1 MDEQEIKKQVRKLM
15 YANLREGHS
24 KFLKKDYC
32 YIQPSP
38 EKYPFQWYWDTFFHV
53 YILCALKEF
62 DLAKKNLHSLFAMQK
77 ENGFVGHMI
86 YWKSLLPPSI
96 WQLLESRP
104 TLQQFRPHMSA
115 MIQPTFAA
123 QTLER
128 IYHDTLDESYLKKML
143 PKIQRYHEWL
153 IVERCFE
160 DNGLIFIISPFESG
174 IDEKPAYDPLIGS
187 HPKRG
192 TFRQWL
198 QLMRIE
204 SGNFLR
210 RYHIPRIY
218 RTGKFI
224 AKDVGMN
231 TIYALDLFALSR
243 LCKQTGNEVD
253 ALRFDSLGHK
263 VSGSILKLM
272 YQEDDHAFYDLAG
285 HENKQLRSLSFSI
298 FFPIVLPDTPAGVS
312 KKIIEKHLFNKDEF
326 DLPFPI
332 PSLAKSEK
340 IFNPSEADSLFF
352 DFLWR
357 GPTWPMQNWFLY
369 KWLLTNGYKEFAEK
383 LLLSLKKLIELSG
396 FREYYNPFTGK
407 GYGAKKFTWPGLVVD
422 MMQTRDEYS

>member
-1 MDEQEIKKQVRKLM
+1 MDETELRERVRQLM
-15 YANLREGHS
+15 YANLREGYS
-24 KFLKKDYC
+24 TFLKEDYC

-38 EKYPFQWYWDTFFHV
+38 QKYPFQWFWDTFFHV

-62 DLAKKNLHSLFAMQK
+62 ELAKKNLQSLFVMQE

-86 YWKSLLPPSI
+86 YWKSLLPPSV
-96 WQLLESRP
+96 WQLLESHP

-128 IYHDTLDESYLKKML
+128 IYQDTLDEDYVKKML
-143 PKIQRYHEWL
+143 PKVQRYHEWL

-160 DNGLIFIISPFESG
+160 DNNLIFIISPFESG

-187 HPKRG
+187 SPKKG
-192 TFRQWL
+192 SLKQYL
-198 QLMRIE
+198 QLMKIE
-204 SGNFLR
+204 SGNFFR
-210 RYHIPRIY
+210 RYHVPKIY

-224 AKDVGMN
+224 VKDVAMN

-243 LCKQTGNEVD
+243 LCRQTGDKVN

-263 VSGSILKLM
+263 VSASILKLM
-272 YQEDDHAFYDLAG
+272 YHEHDQAFYDLAG

-298 FFPIVLPDTPAGVS
+298 FFPIVLPGTPAEVS

-332 PSLAKSEK
+332 PSLSKSEK
-340 IFNPSEADSLFF
+340 TFNPSAAESWFF

-369 KWLLTNGYKEFAEK
+369 KWLLTNGYKDPAEK
-383 LLLSLKKLIELSG
+383 LLFSLKKLVGLSG

-407 GYGAKKFTWPGLVVD
+407 GYGAKNFTWPGLVVD
-422 MMQTRDEYS
+422 MIQTRNECS